1 MSSRRTG
8 VPTLW
13 VGPGAPSWPVGAMDL
28 GAYAHRPRGLSLGD
42 WRRGRWGTLQPRCQ
56 GPPEGYQPPG
66 RRWGL
71 SCRGQVTCDMGSDDP
86 GCVGGPWARRGVD
99 RSERRGSAVRE
110 RGRAAWGLSRAASGA
125 CSGPGRGRSLGS
137 VLAAWPV
144 RGAGWV
150 RAGCAALGPLPRG
163 APHPAHPPSTQP
175 VGGYTPPF
183 APFKFR
189 ARPGVAVTCPNP
201 KTFRSLGAANHTH
214 PGSLQ
219 WPVPSPQ
226 ALAEGHGHKATL
238 RRAALR
244 CVERRTPTSSSQP
257 QGWLR

>member
-144 RGAGWV
+144 LRRRMACPCGACVVLGGCVLGAQRWGHYRGG
-150 RAGCAALGPLPRG
+150 L
-163 APHPAHPPSTQP
+163 H
-175 VGGYTPPF
+175 TPPI
-183 APFKFR
+183 
-189 ARPGVAVTCPNP
+189 RPP
-201 KTFRSLGAANHTH
+201 H
-214 PGSLQ
+214 
-219 WPVPSPQ
+219 SP
-226 ALAEGHGHKATL
+226 
-238 RRAALR
+238 
-244 CVERRTPTSSSQP
+244 
-257 QGWLR
+257 